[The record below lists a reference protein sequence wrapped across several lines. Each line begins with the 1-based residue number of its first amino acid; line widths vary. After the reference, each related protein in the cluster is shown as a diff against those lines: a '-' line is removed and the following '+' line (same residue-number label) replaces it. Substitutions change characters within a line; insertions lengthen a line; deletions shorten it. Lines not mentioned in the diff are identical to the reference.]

1 MIYYK
6 FGYQLLE
13 FLVFLYISDEK
24 IEIHTLFGG
33 LSELT
38 PMIFNMGLTHLGLE
52 TYNQY
57 KK

>member
-38 PMIFNMGLTHLGLE
+38 PMISNMGLSHLGLE
-52 TYNQY
+52 ASI
-57 KK
+57 